1 LQVATIVIIATMEEN
16 ANLKLRQNEMNFFL
30 LSTLAGQMC
39 ASQKQGDRHLV
50 FKTSLGVLAFELRGV

>member
-1 LQVATIVIIATMEEN
+1 MEEN
-16 ANLKLRQNEMNFFL
+16 ANLNLKLRQNEMNFFL